1 MATSYDDAIAALYR
15 APLDAFVAERKRLAA
30 ELKDAGDKEGARRFA
45 KIARPSL
52 SAWTVNQLWW
62 QARGPFEQLF
72 ESAAR
77 LRQGDLGASRAHR
90 ESLAE
95 LRARAADILRAGSH
109 ATTDAVLRRVAA
121 TLAAVAANGS
131 FDPDPPGALTA
142 DRDPPGFDTA
152 MVPGAVPVNAAE
164 EERQR
169 VEGERKR
176 LEQEQ
181 ARARAER
188 QRLEAELQR
197 ELAALEGRAREVD
210 RLRRALADAEQG
222 LVQVGAT
229 VAELR
234 ARLSGS
240 A

>member
-1 MATSYDDAIAALYR
+1 VTYDEAVSALYR
-15 APLDAFVAERKRLAA
+15 SPLDAFVAERKRLAA
-30 ELKDAGDKEGARRFA
+30 ELKDAGDKEGAKRLA
-45 KIARPSL
+45 KIARPSI

-62 QARGPFEQLF
+62 QERASFEELL
-72 ESAAR
+72 ECAAR
-77 LRQGDLGASRAHR
+77 LRKGDLGATRGHR
-90 ESLAE
+90 DALAE
-95 LRARAADILRAGSH
+95 LRTRAAAILREGSH

-152 MVPGAVPVNAAE
+152 LVPGAVPVNAAE
-164 EERQR
+164 EERLR
-169 VEGERKR
+169 AEGERRR

-181 ARARAER
+181 ERARAER

-197 ELAALEGRAREVD
+197 ELATMEARAHDVE
-210 RLRRALADAEQG
+210 RLRKALAEAEQR
-222 LVQVGAT
+222 LQQAAAT
-229 VAELR
+229 VAELK